1 LLVARFVVSFAVAGA
16 SYVFVERP
24 VRRGAYRARLP
35 RRSLSVVVAAT
46 VAVALVAAT
55 AYARVPSP
63 SAADRRTALPSPTD
77 PAASRH
83 TAAPQE
89 PTAASARAP
98 RVLVAGDSVA
108 FTLAYWGPSPRVAR
122 QLSISGAAIL
132 GCGIVVGP
140 IVSEGKTIK
149 ASSECKGWE
158 GRYQQAV
165 QKSKPEVSLLM
176 IGAWEV
182 FDRIVDGKTLR
193 VGTPAMERY
202 LTGQLDAAGT
212 LLTAN
217 HARLIVLTVPCYRPP
232 DLQVGSA
239 GSAERADEHRIA
251 WVNDVLERYVAAH
264 PPATMLDLRGLL
276 CPGGKFLS
284 HHDGKPLRTDDG
296 IHLTQDGARYVWD
309 WLEPRLV
316 KLAPRDRGR

>member
-1 LLVARFVVSFAVAGA
+1 
-16 SYVFVERP
+16 
-24 VRRGAYRARLP
+24 
-35 RRSLSVVVAAT
+35 
-46 VAVALVAAT
+46 
-55 AYARVPSP
+55 
-63 SAADRRTALPSPTD
+63 
-77 PAASRH
+77 
-83 TAAPQE
+83 
-89 PTAASARAP
+89 
-98 RVLVAGDSVA
+98 
-108 FTLAYWGPSPRVAR
+108 
-122 QLSISGAAIL
+122 
-132 GCGIVVGP
+132 
-140 IVSEGKTIK
+140 
-149 ASSECKGWE
+149 
-158 GRYQQAV
+158 
-165 QKSKPEVSLLM
+165 
-176 IGAWEV
+176 
-182 FDRIVDGKTLR
+182 
-193 VGTPAMERY
+193 
-202 LTGQLDAAGT
+202 